1 MEKLSGVEKI
11 FYEYQK
17 PARECRIIDE
27 VDIDFETECEI
38 AELQRI
44 QNKEKQK
51 EELYIMRGEIEESG
65 VFSSTEINLN
75 ESTTEI
81 NLNESINPS
90 GKIRSIIQKFEI
102 ALKTDQVQFEC
113 PWLRIKKRVCTDEIK
128 ATCANLSS

>member
-11 FYEYQK
+11 FYEDQK
-17 PARECRIIDE
+17 PVRECRIIEE

-51 EELYIMRGEIEESG
+51 EELNIMRGEIEESG

-90 GKIRSIIQKFEI
+90 GKI
-102 ALKTDQVQFEC
+102 
-113 PWLRIKKRVCTDEIK
+113 
-128 ATCANLSS
+128 